1 MKRNLIGGLTLS
13 ASIFAFV
20 GCTPPATNTTVN
32 TNTNTNSVN
41 SNMNMSNMNSANTNM
56 SNTATG
62 SAVDTKE
69 PEKYSAKV
77 RVSLEAIGDT
87 QKMATPPLAA
97 DVARDGQSRRLEIT
111 LPNNEK
117 LIYLD
122 VNGKNLLISPNR
134 KQFAE
139 LNKESVGVDIR
150 SLLMPEQIVQRIKA
164 QQGVTLVGE
173 EDYNGRKAN
182 KYRYAATTNTQT
194 QAGQVNT
201 ESFLLVDK
209 ETGLPLRSET
219 VAASTGNVQGM
230 KEARVVTEMSD
241 ISTTPA
247 ADLFAEPGADYKK
260 VSAEEIRSQVNMLL
274 QLAGAFVG
282 QMLNQSAK
290 PAQPTVNQTA
300 TPQASP
306 SVSPTAK

>member
-1 MKRNLIGGLTLS
+1 MNKNLIGGITLS
-13 ASIFAFV
+13 ASLLAFI
-20 GCTPPATNTTVN
+20 GCTPPATNTVVN
-32 TNTNTNSVN
+32 TNNNTNSVN
-41 SNMNMSNMNSANTNM
+41 SNMNMSNMNSANMNTA
-56 SNTATG
+56 NTATG
-62 SAVDTKE
+62 SAIDTKE

-77 RVSLEAIGDT
+77 RVNLQAVGDT
-87 QKMATPPLAA
+87 QKITTPPLVA

-134 KQFAE
+134 KQYAE
-139 LNKESVGVDIR
+139 INKESVGFDVR
-150 SLLMPEQIVQRIKA
+150 SLLMPEQIVQRVKS

-173 EDYNGRKAN
+173 EDYNGRKVN
-182 KYRYAATTNTQT
+182 KYRYASTTNTQT

-219 VAASTGNVQGM
+219 VANSTGQVQGV
-230 KEARVVTEMSD
+230 KEARIVTEMSD

-247 ADLFAEPGADYKK
+247 ADLFAMPGADYKQ
-260 VSAEEIRSQVNMLL
+260 VSAEEIRSQVNILV

-282 QMLNQSAK
+282 QMINSSTKPAPPSVNQSA
-290 PAQPTVNQTA
+290 
-300 TPQASP
+300 TPSASP